1 MEYLPRSQDM
11 PADSAAASG
20 LGSLLAA
27 LVGPVVVALVA
38 ADGVALMLVVAL
50 AAVHLACRQA

>member
-1 MEYLPRSQDM
+1 M
-11 PADSAAASG
+11 PADSAAAFG
-20 LGSLLAA
+20 LDSLLA
-27 LVGPVVVALVA
+27 VFGGQVVVALAA